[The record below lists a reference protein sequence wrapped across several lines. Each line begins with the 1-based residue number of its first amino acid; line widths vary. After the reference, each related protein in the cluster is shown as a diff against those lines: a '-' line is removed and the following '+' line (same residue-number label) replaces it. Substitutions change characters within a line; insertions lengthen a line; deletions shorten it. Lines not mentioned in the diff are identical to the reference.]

1 MAAYLARFNYEI
13 VKPVRSATR
22 YPSPTQRSAPSRTQ
36 DERIARSVMTNTDY
50 VGVTTHG
57 TRIAAARLAE
67 GATNR
72 QRPQRGRPRARRR
85 PRRPRQQA
93 SQPCSALHENK
104 PANWA
109 LDSH

>member
-57 TRIAAARLAE
+57 TRIAAARLSE

-72 QRPQRGRPRARRR
+72 QRPQMRERRI
-85 PRRPRQQA
+85 A
-93 SQPCSALHENK
+93 HIVGLALGLIFASALILN
-104 PANWA
+104 A
-109 LDSH
+109 LAF